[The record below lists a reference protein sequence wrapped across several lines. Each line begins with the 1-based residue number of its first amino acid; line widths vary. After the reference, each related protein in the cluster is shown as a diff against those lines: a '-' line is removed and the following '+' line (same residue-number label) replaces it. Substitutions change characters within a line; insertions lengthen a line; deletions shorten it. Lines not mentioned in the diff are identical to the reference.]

1 MKAKGKKFFLWI
13 VAAIVILL
21 AIQWSMGFLG
31 GHGMH
36 AMHHFH
42 PGYGRGEA
50 HFMYGPQPTMGAF
63 HFIRFAAGLVFWL
76 AVTVILFKWLRKKAT
91 ARSFKHSTMGEP
103 VFYHTYSSNHAQ
115 TDFLDEW
122 EKNQN
127 KPKEE
132 Q

>member
-1 MKAKGKKFFLWI
+1 MKAKGKKVFLWI
-13 VAAIVILL
+13 VAVIVTLL
-21 AIQWSMGFLG
+21 AIQWSMRFLG

-42 PGYGRGEA
+42 SGYGRDEA
-50 HFMYGPQPTMGAF
+50 RFMYGPHPMGAF
-63 HFIRFAAGLVFWL
+63 QFIRFAAGLALWV
-76 AVTVILFKWLRKKAT
+76 AVAAILCKWLWKK
-91 ARSFKHSTMGEP
+91 RPLKHSAMGEP
-103 VFYHTYSSNHAQ
+103 VFYHTYSANHAQ